1 MICSKTVKILTFLV
15 FINIV
20 KKVNWY
26 VCKIVMQAS
35 KSVYDIYAK
44 GSNKRSFNL
53 VKVSESGCESIKRIK
68 WFNTPEKSN

>member
-1 MICSKTVKILTFLV
+1 
-15 FINIV
+15 
-20 KKVNWY
+20 
-26 VCKIVMQAS
+26 MQAS